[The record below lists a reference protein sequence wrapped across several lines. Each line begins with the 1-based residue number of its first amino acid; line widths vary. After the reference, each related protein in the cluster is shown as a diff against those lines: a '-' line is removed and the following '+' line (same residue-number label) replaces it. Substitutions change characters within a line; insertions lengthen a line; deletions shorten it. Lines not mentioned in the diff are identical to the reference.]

1 MNEKTWALTETG
13 TTFHS
18 FDGDYGVCRKN
29 MKVGTAQHFRT
40 REAAQHAVDTTR
52 VGFTMCKRCVKLEDE
67 HLARVEA
74 SMEPVNPYDQECEG
88 IVTSRD
94 VAEAQIAKL
103 GLSEADAEMVREGLR
118 NCPPEELVELFPTN
132 TESKEDDT
140 MKMSG
145 PLTEN
150 QHKVMDLLITGH
162 DRTEIAERLG
172 LSKTGVSENL
182 RAAVA
187 KMGCRSSWHAA
198 AQYSKATALRTLADG
213 EIFKPIENPCGEAEE
228 HMNQVLNTLAGVVR
242 ADAAKLVP

>member
-1 MNEKTWALTETG
+1 MSEQNWALTETG
-13 TTFHS
+13 TAFHS
-18 FDGDYGVCRKN
+18 FDGDRAVCRKN
-29 MKVGTAQHFRT
+29 LKPGRSQTPRT
-40 REAAQHAVDTTR
+40 RESAQRAVDTLR
-52 VGFTMCKRCVKLEDE
+52 VGFTMCKRCVQLEDE

-103 GLSEADAEMVREGLR
+103 GLSEADAETVREGLR
-118 NCPPEELVELFPTN
+118 NCPPEELAELFPTN

-182 RAAVA
+182 RAVVA

-198 AQYSKATALRTLADG
+198 ARYSEAATLRSLADG
-213 EIFKPIENPCGEAEE
+213 EIFKPIDNPCGEAEE

>member
-1 MNEKTWALTETG
+1 MSDKTWALTETG
-13 TTFHS
+13 TAFHS
-18 FDGDYGVCRKN
+18 FAGDRGVCRKN
-29 MKVGTAQHFRT
+29 LRPGRAQTLRT
-40 REAAQHAVDTTR
+40 RESVQHTVDTTR
-52 VGFTMCKRCVKLEDE
+52 VGFRMCATCVKKDDGYQAR
-67 HLARVEA
+67 LAA
-74 SMEPVNPYDQECEG
+74 SLAPVNPYDQVCEG

-118 NCPPEELVELFPTN
+118 NCPPEELAELFPTN
-132 TESKEDDT
+132 TESEEDDR
-140 MKMSG
+140 MRMSG

-150 QHKVMDLLITGH
+150 QHKVLDLLTTGH

-187 KMGCRSSWHAA
+187 KMGCKSSWHAVSVFA
-198 AQYSKATALRTLADG
+198 VSRALTVMADG

-228 HMNQVLNTLAGVVR
+228 HVNQVLTTLAGVVR